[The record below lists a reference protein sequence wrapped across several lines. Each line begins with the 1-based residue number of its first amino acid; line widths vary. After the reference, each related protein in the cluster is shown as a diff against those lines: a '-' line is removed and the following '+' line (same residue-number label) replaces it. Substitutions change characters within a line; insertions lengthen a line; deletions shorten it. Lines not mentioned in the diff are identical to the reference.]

1 MSGPPLGAL
10 CAPLEVCQNADMAID
25 SIRSV
30 SRPASAVGRLLE
42 LAVSRSPESRAL
54 LFRHLCD
61 LFLNKRLP
69 PADSDRETLYQVLH
83 LLRPKVPLSLRRDLA
98 AQLYSMDSP
107 PEPLVRLLTEDVD
120 EVCGPLIEHAALS
133 PALMVDIA
141 RTGSLAARSRLLR
154 RRDLPE
160 AVKSLL
166 EGEKLSPEP
175 RPAKVTAKPIPV
187 AEPVEAKA
195 KAEPAMAETA
205 VEPPAAA
212 APEPSFHDLDLA
224 AAAIRRNRGRLQ
236 DFVRTAADWQWETD
250 RSGRLTYVSD
260 GATAAFGQPPAML
273 VGASLPE
280 LLKPANDEP
289 GRNVLEEA
297 LGRWRPF
304 ADLKVESRAQ
314 GPAVNRWRLAAVP
327 VFDIDNG
334 RFQGYRGAA
343 VLAGPLAA
351 PQPNPPV
358 LRRQPAIAPATNSA
372 TSTAIDPAMLSA
384 VQNLSHEL
392 RTPLNAILGFSEMI
406 AQGSLGAVDPH
417 YRDYANRIVAAGQ
430 TVNRMI
436 SDILEYAPLVSG
448 KSALKIRSVGV
459 SQALR
464 NAMAATE
471 SAAAAKPV
479 LVRLADEAV
488 PAIIACDPTYLE
500 ACLANILGAVIA
512 ESAPHSTLTVTIHTL
527 PTGAVEVRAPIAR
540 SDAAATA
547 VGPSP
552 MYDLRLAF
560 AREIAQRLRFAVITR
575 PAGAPPRKIVL
586 VTRATE

>member
-1 MSGPPLGAL
+1 
-10 CAPLEVCQNADMAID
+10 
-25 SIRSV
+25 
-30 SRPASAVGRLLE
+30 
-42 LAVSRSPESRAL
+42 LAVSRSPESRTL

-61 LFLNKRLP
+61 LFLHKRLP
-69 PADSDRETLYQVLH
+69 AAAADRETLYQILR
-83 LLRPKVPLSLRRDLA
+83 LLRPKVGLSLRRDLA

-107 PEPLVRLLTEDVD
+107 PEPLVRLLIEDVD

-160 AVKSLL
+160 DVKSLL
-166 EGEKLSPEP
+166 EGEKFSPEP
-175 RPAKVTAKPIPV
+175 MPAKVSAKLTPA
-187 AEPVEAKA
+187 AEPVKADA
-195 KAEPAMAETA
+195 KAEPAMVEIA

-212 APEPSFHDLDLA
+212 VPSPSFQDLDLA

-260 GATAAFGQPPAML
+260 GATVAFGQPPALL
-273 VGASLPE
+273 VGAALPE

-289 GRNVLEEA
+289 GRNALEEV

-314 GPAVNRWRLAAVP
+314 GSAVNLWRLAAVP
-327 VFDIDNG
+327 VFDIGNG

-343 VLAGPLAA
+343 VLAGPPAA
-351 PQPNPPV
+351 ARPSPPV
-358 LRRQPAIAPATNSA
+358 GRRQPAIAPATNSA
-372 TSTAIDPAMLSA
+372 ASTAIDPSVLAA

-448 KSALKIRSVGV
+448 KSALKTRSVGV
-459 SQALR
+459 AQALR
-464 NAMAATE
+464 VAMAATE

-479 LVRLADEAV
+479 LARLADEAV

-500 ACLANILGAVIA
+500 ACLANILGAAIA
-512 ESAPHSTLTVTIHTL
+512 ESAPHSTLTVTIHSL
-527 PTGAVEVRAPIAR
+527 PNGAVEVRAPIAR
-540 SDAAATA
+540 PDAADDA
-547 VGPSP
+547 PSP

-560 AREIAQRLRFAVITR
+560 AREIARRLHYAVFTR
-575 PAGAPPRKIVL
+575 PAGAPPREIVL
-586 VTRATE
+586 TTRTIE